1 MSEVDEVKTGKETS
15 DLLMSQVNDEGEKI
29 GKEVCDTSLM
39 SEENE
44 EGNEGTGNATFDPLL
59 ALQHAFEGITL
70 TLTGGKTTFS
80 ELIHQTKN
88 EMDERAHH
96 DLGECSTHEKNGKSI
111 LRDDA
116 VERSSTA
123 EDLDTL
129 KDDSESMDNMDSENK
144 KEMIPDSRSLI
155 DVITEMQGKENRNTE
170 WFLKAE
176 RRMEEKIKKMNLRG
190 ELRYI
195 DAENAEEKD
204 IKKKEKKGVT
214 ELTKEWDTNKE
225 AESGNECKG
234 DDTSVWYPNQG
245 DDTSVWY
252 QSQGDDTSVWY
263 QYQGD
268 DTSVWYQNQG
278 DDTSVWYPNQGD
290 DTFVLYPNQGDDKN
304 AETQQ
309 SAELAKER
317 EKNGGINQ
325 WSEEQL
331 EREIDREVENM
342 YTVYQNLNKAKH
354 RKYYLHEYGG
364 HAEKIKL
371 GCIHNKKAVEMQYSI
386 LTNFKKIKKKWEMEE
401 LYWETTC
408 QVTLEKIRDYSLR
421 LEELKKRGNIEDLS
435 NETKPGKPSQKGSSE
450 RLENLKYWSC
460 AKKMSVRKSNPFQ
473 ESEKEVH
480 SNDERMENN
489 LNEEI
494 FLVLSPY
501 NILEGDDV
509 NEHVKNGII
518 IQLIDF
524 GYNVYERIKNELSR
538 ILIKPIFLVY
548 TNIKTDTLHIFPPE
562 TKWLGK
568 MGIIRIDKRETERIE
583 EFKSRKPKP
592 ISYLNL
598 DVTKFLC
605 IIKKEVF
612 FSSNVP
618 HCYRFLN

>member
-1 MSEVDEVKTGKETS
+1 M
-15 DLLMSQVNDEGEKI
+15 
-29 GKEVCDTSLM
+29 
-39 SEENE
+39 
-44 EGNEGTGNATFDPLL
+44 
-59 ALQHAFEGITL
+59 
-70 TLTGGKTTFS
+70 
-80 ELIHQTKN
+80 
-88 EMDERAHH
+88 
-96 DLGECSTHEKNGKSI
+96 GECSTHEKNGKSI
-111 LRDDA
+111 LRDDDA

-176 RRMEEKIKKMNLRG
+176 RRMEEEIKKMNLWG

-204 IKKKEKKGVT
+204 IKEKEKKGVT

-234 DDTSVWYPNQG
+234 DDTSVWY
-245 DDTSVWY
+245 
-252 QSQGDDTSVWY
+252 
-263 QYQGD
+263 
-268 DTSVWYQNQG
+268 QNQG
-278 DDTSVWYPNQGD
+278 DDR
-290 DTFVLYPNQGDDKN
+290 N

-309 SAELAKER
+309 KK

-331 EREIDREVENM
+331 EREIDREVERM
-342 YTVYQNLNKAKH
+342 YIVYQNLTKAKQ
-354 RKYYLHEYGG
+354 RKYYLHVYGG

-371 GCIHNKKAVEMQYSI
+371 GCAQNKEAVPMHYSF
-386 LTNFKKIKKKWEMEE
+386 LTNFKKMKEKWEMEE
-401 LYWETTC
+401 LYWETTSR
-408 QVTLEKIRDYSLR
+408 VTLEKIRDYSLR
-421 LEELKKRGNIEDLS
+421 LEELKRGNIEDLS
-435 NETKPGKPSQKGSSE
+435 NETKPGKPSQKGSSG
-450 RLENLKYWSC
+450 RLENLKYLSC

-480 SNDERMENN
+480 SNNERMENN

-583 EFKSRKPKP
+583 EFKCRKPKP

-605 IIKKEVF
+605 RIKEGDF